1 MHYESHLTI
10 DAERVDLSKFKQD
23 CEEMG
28 VKPLLIALQEH
39 TKLAHVMTSS
49 TREFDDDKKAFDWA
63 KEQEEFLNANGFKVL
78 RVKIETQPE
87 HPLAPKTR
95 KDEMPDG
102 SYFET
107 HIQMTLVRPE
117 FMDILEE
124 FIRRNKVHLSRN
136 AFKQQAD
143 GKMVYMLTYRSTDC
157 YGKFYS
163 TKSKFILDFLEH
175 FEDVAVLRPANV
187 EFILFDSKQ
196 SHDDCWLQV

>member
-95 KDEMPDG
+95 KDEMPEG
-102 SYFET
+102 SYFEA

-163 TKSKFILDFLEH
+163 TKSKFIRDFLEH